1 LVCRSAMYGSAVAA
15 QSCCCSTSED
25 QVGRTHT
32 GNSVV
37 SSSVNFSNWLRSAIG
52 SSTAASPAAHTT
64 VLAGYRV
71 MISRMPVVWCVHSA
85 YAAPPL
91 RPIKKRCLSQAR
103 CRKAHQRSH
112 TWPLACQQAAAWA
125 PMLGD
130 PLRLCASAA
139 HATAGVQR
147 GVWPMRC
154 MVGTPQPAASACPG
168 SRPGCQPYLRSLQ
181 LGTLVCNGPALRCKG
196 KELGDRSN
204 VCQSRLPHELSKDR
218 CRADHDVR
226 IKTDPSKA
234 LKHARRGRTC
244 TCICTQDAICYM
256 CQPASSSTPIR
267 DRFLSVQ

>member
-1 LVCRSAMYGSAVAA
+1 MLNGGSAVRRPKVLWYRQVRYRREGHLVCRSAMYGSAVAA

-52 SSTAASPAAHTT
+52 SSTAASPAAHIT
-64 VLAGYRV
+64 VLADYRV
-71 MISRMPVVWCVHSA
+71 VISRMPVVWWVHSG

-91 RPIKKRCLSQAR
+91 RPIKKRACRRHAG
-103 CRKAHQRSH
+103 RKAHQRSH

-147 GVWPMRC
+147 GGWPMRC

-168 SRPGCQPYLRSLQ
+168 SRPGCQTYLRSLQ
-181 LGTLVCNGPALRCKG
+181 FGTLVCNGPALRCKG
-196 KELGDRSN
+196 PEAWGPLQC
-204 VCQSRLPHELSKDR
+204 VPLQ
-218 CRADHDVR
+218 A
-226 IKTDPSKA
+226 
-234 LKHARRGRTC
+234 
-244 TCICTQDAICYM
+244 
-256 CQPASSSTPIR
+256 PA
-267 DRFLSVQ
+267 